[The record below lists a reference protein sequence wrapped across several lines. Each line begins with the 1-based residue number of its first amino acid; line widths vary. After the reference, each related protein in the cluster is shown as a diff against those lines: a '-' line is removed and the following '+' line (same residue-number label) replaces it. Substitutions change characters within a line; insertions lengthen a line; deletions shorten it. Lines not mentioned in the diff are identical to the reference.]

1 NEELISLILFCK
13 ANSDTVIAPLP
24 GSTGHTD
31 YPPITAGDYLRERIA
46 QTTVYPE
53 ARQQSLRES

>member
-1 NEELISLILFCK
+1 
-13 ANSDTVIAPLP
+13 DTVIAPLP